1 MNNRKQEIIRDTC
14 IAVWALLGLLFVL
27 DRALLPQAIFSGI
40 GQTVILV
47 LAYLKYDKEND
58 PSVITREP
66 PPEWIV
72 HVGFLDWKKGE
83 LQEYHLIGDQAGIY
97 GMTMRAK
104 MPRFPPAHFKKVYF
118 AKYVGLYRVPKR

>member
-1 MNNRKQEIIRDTC
+1 MNNRKQEIISDTC

-58 PSVITREP
+58 PSVIKR
-66 PPEWIV
+66 
-72 HVGFLDWKKGE
+72 
-83 LQEYHLIGDQAGIY
+83 
-97 GMTMRAK
+97 
-104 MPRFPPAHFKKVYF
+104 
-118 AKYVGLYRVPKR
+118 GLRLNG